1 MKQAVITL
9 ILLFIAA
16 SIMAQDSGRIELTVE
31 GVPSDQGQIRAAL
44 FDSPEGF
51 PEEIKRGKMLTSSEV
66 SNGQTE
72 IVFSDV
78 PFGEYV
84 LAVFHDEN
92 SNGEL
97 DTNKRGIP
105 LEALGVSNNVKL
117 KLGPPKYE
125 SALFKM
131 GDSLNAMT
139 ITLQQYNAG
148 R

>member
-1 MKQAVITL
+1 MKQAWVTL
-9 ILLFIAA
+9 VLVFTTV
-16 SIMAQDSGRIELTVE
+16 SIMAQDSGRIELTVD
-31 GVPSDQGQIRAAL
+31 GIPSDQGQLRAAL

-51 PEEIKRGKMLTSSEV
+51 PEEISRGKILASSSV
-66 SNGQTE
+66 SGGQSE
-72 IVFSDV
+72 LVFTDV
-78 PFGEYV
+78 PFGDYV

-125 SALFKM
+125 KALFKM
-131 GDSLNAMT
+131 GNSLNAMT

-148 R
+148 K